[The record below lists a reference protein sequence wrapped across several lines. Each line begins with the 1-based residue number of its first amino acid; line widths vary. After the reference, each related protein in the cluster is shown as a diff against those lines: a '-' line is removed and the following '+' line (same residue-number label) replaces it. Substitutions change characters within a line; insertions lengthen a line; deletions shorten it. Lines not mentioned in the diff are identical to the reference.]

1 MFVMTRPGPIFSCC
15 AGFPGEVEA
24 AAEEEVDGAQEGRV
38 GADDA
43 DVDFRAGWGKVVS
56 WRESLEEAGKGKGK
70 RAYRRQQ
77 MLSTTAPVIEER

>member
-1 MFVMTRPGPIFSCC
+1 MARPDPIFSCC
-15 AGFPGEVEA
+15 AGFPGEVEP
-24 AAEEEVDGAQEGRV
+24 AAEEQVDGAQEGGV

-43 DVDFRAGWGKVVS
+43 DVDFRAWWGRGVS

-77 MLSTTAPVIEER
+77 MLSTTAPVVEER